1 MFFKRLKMMGL
12 ELTSKKMTALIS
24 SLVSKENKKQ
34 KEMKHA
40 NREDKRGRDVKKWV
54 IGATSMVHHQLS
66 SSQKRTLVETI
77 SISLK
82 MVVIKVRRKLHMSP

>member
-34 KEMKHA
+34 KEIKHA
-40 NREDKRGRDVKKWV
+40 NREDKRERDVKK
-54 IGATSMVHHQLS
+54 
-66 SSQKRTLVETI
+66 
-77 SISLK
+77 
-82 MVVIKVRRKLHMSP
+82 